1 MGATIDLVYAQYVYN
16 VVKQHTVDL
25 DSVYE
30 DYILELVGSEGLR
43 ALKTFKLIEACG
55 VVNLRQL
62 YVLI

>member
-1 MGATIDLVYAQYVYN
+1 MGAAIDLLYAEYVQDII
-16 VVKQHTVDL
+16 KDHTVGF

-43 ALKTFKLIEACG
+43 ALKDFKLIEGCG

>member
-1 MGATIDLVYAQYVYN
+1 MGASIDLLYAQYVYET
-16 VVKQHTVDL
+16 VKQHTVGF

-43 ALKTFKLIEACG
+43 ALKEFKLIEGCG

>member
-1 MGATIDLVYAQYVYN
+1 MEASIDLLYAQYVYET
-16 VVKQHTVDL
+16 VKQHTVGF

-43 ALKTFKLIEACG
+43 ALKEFKLIEGCG

>member
-1 MGATIDLVYAQYVYN
+1 MGVAIDLLYAQYVYDT
-16 VVKQHTVDL
+16 VKQHTVGL

-43 ALKTFKLIEACG
+43 ALKDFKFIEACG

-62 YVLI
+62 YVLV